1 MSFGP
6 AFMLIDLDL
15 TSSIPLYRQLY
26 DALPDAILSG
36 RLGPGVRLPSTR
48 TLASELAISRQTVL
62 GAFDQ
67 LAAEGYIEGR
77 VGAGTYVTR
86 SLPDRHFQVDTIT
99 SPLTTETRESRLLS
113 CRARALAGGR
123 LAFSR
128 PGETRPFR
136 SGLPALDA
144 FPFDVWTRLTA
155 RYWRGPPP
163 ELLAYGDP
171 GGYLPLR
178 ESIASYLT
186 TARGVRCEAE
196 QVIIAAGA
204 QQGLDLAAR
213 LLLDPGDVAWI
224 EDPMH
229 PGVLGA
235 LTGAGATVTPV
246 PVDEEGIDI
255 RVGMRNA
262 PRARLAYVTPSHQYP
277 LGVTMSLSRRLELL
291 QWARDAQAWIVEDD
305 YDSEYR
311 YSSRPLASL
320 QGLDAHGRVI
330 YVGTFAK
337 VLFPSIRLGYLVVPP
352 DLVDAF
358 ATGNSLIIG
367 HAPSIEQAV
376 VADFIAEGHF
386 ARHLRRT
393 RALYSTRRQVLLEA
407 IQERLADRLNV
418 QPSEA
423 GMHLV
428 GWLPPGVDDRLVS
441 QQAAERG
448 VVARALSLHY
458 GEAPPRGGLVLGYAA
473 FGPAE
478 IRGAM
483 ARLASA
489 VEASM

>member
-1 MSFGP
+1 
-6 AFMLIDLDL
+6 
-15 TSSIPLYRQLY
+15 
-26 DALPDAILSG
+26 
-36 RLGPGVRLPSTR
+36 
-48 TLASELAISRQTVL
+48 
-62 GAFDQ
+62 
-67 LAAEGYIEGR
+67 
-77 VGAGTYVTR
+77 
-86 SLPDRHFQVDTIT
+86 
-99 SPLTTETRESRLLS
+99 
-113 CRARALAGGR
+113 
-123 LAFSR
+123 
-128 PGETRPFR
+128 
-136 SGLPALDA
+136 
-144 FPFDVWTRLTA
+144 
-155 RYWRGPPP
+155 
-163 ELLAYGDP
+163 
-171 GGYLPLR
+171 
-178 ESIASYLT
+178 
-186 TARGVRCEAE
+186 
-196 QVIIAAGA
+196 
-204 QQGLDLAAR
+204 
-213 LLLDPGDVAWI
+213 
-224 EDPMH
+224 
-229 PGVLGA
+229 
-235 LTGAGATVTPV
+235 
-246 PVDEEGIDI
+246 
-255 RVGMRNA
+255 
-262 PRARLAYVTPSHQYP
+262 
-277 LGVTMSLSRRLELL
+277 MSLSRRLELL

-458 GEAPPRGGLVLGYAA
+458 GEAPSRGGLVLGYAA

>member
-1 MSFGP
+1 
-6 AFMLIDLDL
+6 
-15 TSSIPLYRQLY
+15 
-26 DALPDAILSG
+26 
-36 RLGPGVRLPSTR
+36 
-48 TLASELAISRQTVL
+48 
-62 GAFDQ
+62 
-67 LAAEGYIEGR
+67 
-77 VGAGTYVTR
+77 
-86 SLPDRHFQVDTIT
+86 
-99 SPLTTETRESRLLS
+99 
-113 CRARALAGGR
+113 
-123 LAFSR
+123 
-128 PGETRPFR
+128 
-136 SGLPALDA
+136 
-144 FPFDVWTRLTA
+144 VWTRLTA